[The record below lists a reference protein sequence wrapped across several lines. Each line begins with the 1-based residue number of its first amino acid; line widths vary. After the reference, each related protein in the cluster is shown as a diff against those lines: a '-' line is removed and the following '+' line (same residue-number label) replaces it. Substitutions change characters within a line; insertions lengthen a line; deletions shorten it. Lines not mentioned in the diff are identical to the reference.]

1 MVFNT
6 LQFLIFLP
14 LTIVLYYLL
23 PFRFRWILLLIAS
36 YFFYMS
42 FKPAYGLILLSS
54 TFICWYLSLLISKET
69 NKQKRK
75 LFLVAGIIADVGI
88 LFFFKYFNFFS
99 ETISSLF
106 MGTYNSVVNTH
117 ALLLPIGISFYTF
130 KSLSYLI
137 DVYRKIAKPEY
148 NFGYFALYVSFFPQ
162 LVAGPIE
169 RANQLLPQL
178 KQPSKL
184 KESDVEYGVIRIA
197 WGFFKKVVVA
207 DTVALYV
214 NFSFADIAT
223 ANGAQLYIAMLFFAV
238 QLYADFSGYCDIA
251 IGTARLFGIKLSE
264 NFNRPYISKSIS
276 EYWTRWHITLTM
288 WIRDYV
294 FIPLNKGVEAYWRI
308 YVHIIIIFLLI
319 GLWHGASINFLV
331 FGLMNGVIAVLQ
343 AIYSRISFLPKF
355 NSYAGKVFL
364 TIWTFHLLL
373 LSGVVF
379 RARGFND
386 TMLFYRKVF
395 TEFNIST
402 RNILN
407 GFSSY
412 DFIICCFVSAL
423 FVASVYLPRN
433 FSFKYKYLFLFIV
446 ITLIVLLGRNN
457 AETFIYFQF

>member
-1 MVFNT
+1 M
-6 LQFLIFLP
+6 
-14 LTIVLYYLL
+14 LYYLL

-69 NKQKRK
+69 NKRKRK
-75 LFLVAGIIADVGI
+75 LLLITGIIADVGI

-106 MGTYNSVVNTH
+106 TGNYNSVFNTH

-169 RANQLLPQL
+169 RANDLLPQL
-178 KQPSKL
+178 KQPATFKQ
-184 KESDVEYGVIRIA
+184 EDIEYGVIRIV

-214 NFSFADIAT
+214 NFSFGDIST
-223 ANGAQLYIAMLFFAV
+223 ANGAQLYIALLFFAV

-264 NFNRPYISKSIS
+264 NFNRPYLSKSIS

-308 YVHIIIIFLLI
+308 YINIIIIFLLI

-331 FGLMNGVIAVLQ
+331 FGLLNGVIAVLQ
-343 AIYSRISFLPKF
+343 AIYGRISFLPKF
-355 NSYAGKVFL
+355 KSFAGQIFL
-364 TIWTFHLLL
+364 TVWTFHLLL

-379 RARGFND
+379 RARSFSD
-386 TMLFYRKVF
+386 TLLFYRKVF

-433 FSFKYKYLFLFIV
+433 FSFKYKYLFLFVV